1 MTTLQQILVNI
12 KQAPLR
18 QKDLLLL
25 ETKNRLQNSEE
36 NHVLHKVRQVQIQEN
51 IHTLKEKIANS
62 SEKLIEFSQEIS
74 SLENEIKQT
83 EESLLDAEKFKELSP
98 QFISELID
106 NQAIRLSASAK
117 NFDGMSAGTRTA
129 VMD

>member
-1 MTTLQQILVNI
+1 MIYI
-12 KQAPLR
+12 AKPR
-18 QKDLLLL
+18 SHKFSI
-25 ETKNRLQNSEE
+25 NR
-36 NHVLHKVRQVQIQEN
+36 
-51 IHTLKEKIANS
+51 
-62 SEKLIEFSQEIS
+62 
-74 SLENEIKQT
+74 
-83 EESLLDAEKFKELSP
+83 EKFKELSP